1 MRVRLRLFAA
11 YREAVGS
18 PLVELEVGGSAAAS
32 DAWRGLVALYP
43 QLARFPAPAFAVDD
57 RYVQP
62 DHPLRED
69 DELTL
74 IPPVSGGSVHV
85 ALVDGPIRVDELLAR
100 VRHPHA
106 GAVVLFLGT
115 VRDNPTGPRV
125 LHLEYEAY
133 ERLARAEMERIAQEA
148 LQRWPLVTLAMEHR
162 VGSLEVGEVSVAVAV
177 AAPHRREAFEA
188 GRYAIDALKVRVP
201 IWKKEVW
208 EGGARW
214 VGAEEPSDSS
224 AGESPAQRVP

>member
-1 MRVRLRLFAA
+1 
-11 YREAVGS
+11 
-18 PLVELEVGGSAAAS
+18 VE
-32 DAWRGLVALYP
+32 
-43 QLARFPAPAFAVDD
+43 D
-57 RYVQP
+57 RYVSP
-62 DHPLRED
+62 DHPLREG

-85 ALVDGPIRVDELLAR
+85 ALVQDPIRVEELLAR

-115 VRDNPTGPRV
+115 VRDHVTGPRV
-125 LHLEYEAY
+125 LHLDYEAY
-133 ERLARAEMERIAQEA
+133 ERMAVAEMQRIAGEVT
-148 LQRWPLVTLAMEHR
+148 QRWPVVGVALEHR
-162 VGSLEVGEVSVAVAV
+162 VGRLEVGEVSVAVAV
-177 AAPHRREAFEA
+177 SAPHRKDAFEA

-214 VGAEEPSDSS
+214 VGSEE
-224 AGESPAQRVP
+224 GETSPHRVL